1 MARLFALLLSVF
13 SSVAFAAPPPPSI
26 AARAWL
32 VADLTSGHVLTAR
45 KADERFEPASL
56 TKLMTAYVVFDALRE
71 KKIALPQQ
79 VRISTH
85 AWRAPGAKMFVDPK
99 KPVTVDELIRGM
111 VVQSANDASI
121 ALAEAVAGTED
132 GFVQLMNR
140 EAARLGLKNSRF
152 MNASGLPDA
161 QHYSTARDLYALSA
175 ALIRDFPNEY
185 AAYYSQKEYRYNN
198 VTQPNRNGLLW
209 VDPTVDGVKSGH
221 TETAGYCLIASSR
234 RNGRRLLS
242 VVLGANS
249 DAGRARESQ
258 RLLNWGFQFYEAVK
272 LFGANDVVRELDV
285 WKGSQDSVKVGVNR
299 DLYVSVPKGQSERL
313 KAQLVSQQ
321 PLTAPLKKDQR
332 IGTLRVSFED
342 EPYAE
347 YPLVAL
353 ESVGPAGLL
362 GRSWD
367 TLRLWIKRFF

>member
-1 MARLFALLLSVF
+1 MVRLVAFLLLVF
-13 SSVAFAAPPPPSI
+13 PGVVSAATPPPSV

-32 VADLTSGHVLTAR
+32 VADLTSGHVLMAR

-56 TKLMTAYVVFDALRE
+56 TKLMTAYVVFGALRE
-71 KKIALPQQ
+71 KKISLTQRVP
-79 VRISTH
+79 VSTH

-99 KPVTVDELIRGM
+99 RPVTVDELIHGM

-121 ALAEAVAGTED
+121 ALAEAIAGTED
-132 GFVQLMNR
+132 GFVALMNR
-140 EAARLGLKNSRF
+140 EAERLGMADSRF
-152 MNASGLPDA
+152 VNASGLPDA
-161 QHYSTARDLYALSA
+161 QLYSTAHDLYLLSA
-175 ALIRDFPNEY
+175 ALIRDFPGEY

-221 TETAGYCLIASSR
+221 TEAAGYCLIASSR

-242 VVLGANS
+242 IVLGANS
-249 DAGRARESQ
+249 EAGRARESQ
-258 RLLNWGFQFYEAVK
+258 KLLNWGFQFYEAVK
-272 LFGANDVVRELDV
+272 LFAANDVVRELDV
-285 WKGSQDSVKVGVNR
+285 WKGSQSSVKVGVNR
-299 DLYVSVPKGQSERL
+299 ELFVSVPKGQSDRL
-313 KAQLVSQQ
+313 KADFVSQQ

-332 IGTLRVSFED
+332 VGTLRIYFD
-342 EPYAE
+342 EQPYAE

>member
-1 MARLFALLLSVF
+1 MLRL
-13 SSVAFAAPPPPSI
+13 VAFLGVVFAGVACAATPPPSV

-56 TKLMTAYVVFDALRE
+56 TKLMTAYVVFGAVHERKLALT
-71 KKIALPQQ
+71 QQ
-79 VRISTH
+79 VPVSHH
-85 AWRAPGAKMFVDPK
+85 AWRAPGAKMFLDPK
-99 KPVTVDELIRGM
+99 KPGTVDELIHGM

-121 ALAEAVAGTED
+121 ALAEAIAGSEEAFVA
-132 GFVQLMNR
+132 LMNR
-140 EAARLGLKNSRF
+140 DAERLGMTNSRF

-161 QHYSTARDLYALSA
+161 QHYSTAEDLYILSA
-175 ALIRDFPNEY
+175 ALIRDFPREY

-198 VTQPNRNGLLW
+198 VTQPNRTGLLW

-221 TETAGYCLIASSR
+221 TEAAGYCLIASSR

-249 DAGRARESQ
+249 EAGRARESQ
-258 RLLNWGFQFYEAVK
+258 KLLNWGFQFYEAVK
-272 LFGANDVVRELDV
+272 LLAANDVVRELDV
-285 WKGSQDSVKVGVNR
+285 WKGSQRSVKVGLNR
-299 DLYVSVPKGQSERL
+299 DLYVSVPKGQSDRL
-313 KAQLVSQQ
+313 KAQLVSRQ

-332 IGTLRVSFED
+332 VGTLRISFD
-342 EPYAE
+342 EQPYAE

-353 ESVGPAGLL
+353 ENVGPAGLL